1 MASTPEQVQ
10 QSLNV
15 LFEGWIS
22 KFTPLYLPVREMKRL
37 MFKRIFGTGS
47 SGGTNSEGQKLP
59 TVPYST
65 TPIYVSPR
73 SLTNAPAKF
82 KFGKPPEGETR
93 GKPIESLYFPNG
105 YAQLKKETSRKLPLE
120 LTGRLKG
127 GFLSEDVITEGLEA
141 AIALP
146 ESERLK
152 AEGLQFGNGRGF
164 KGYGIIFQPTA
175 FEQEAMLEE
184 HAIIIADQIT
194 NAMNKQ

>member
-15 LFEGWIS
+15 LLEGWTS
-22 KFTPLYLPVREMKRL
+22 KFTALYVPVRELKRL

-59 TVPYST
+59 TKPYST

-73 SLTNAPAKF
+73 SLRNAPSKF
-82 KFGKPPEGETR
+82 KKGKNGD
-93 GKPIESLYFPNG
+93 PIESLYFPNG
-105 YAQLKKETSRKLPLE
+105 YAQIKSETSAKLPLE

-127 GFLSEDVITEGLEA
+127 GFLNEEVITEGLEA

-146 ESERLK
+146 ASESGK
-152 AEGLQFGNGRGF
+152 VDGLEA
-164 KGYGIIFQPTA
+164 KYGIIFQPTT

-184 HAIIIADQIT
+184 HAILIAEEIT
-194 NAMNKQ
+194 NALNKQ